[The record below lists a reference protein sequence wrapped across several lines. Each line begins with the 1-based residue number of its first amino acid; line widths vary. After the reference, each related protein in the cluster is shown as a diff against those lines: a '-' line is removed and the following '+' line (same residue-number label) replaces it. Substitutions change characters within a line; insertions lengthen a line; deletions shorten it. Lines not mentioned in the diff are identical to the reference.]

1 MRNYFEEINENLLT
15 GVHSRPTLG
24 QVRDYYRL
32 KSQGR
37 TALLFAYLKLNI
49 KTAGRPVRCL
59 PVCCG
64 AEATQ
69 QKVHSTRFLTSKLR
83 SNSRVIQ
90 LMDNRRALG

>member
-1 MRNYFEEINENLLT
+1 MSGVFEGISENLLT
-15 GVHSRPTLG
+15 DVCSRATLG
-24 QVRDYYRL
+24 QVGDYYRL

-90 LMDNRRALG
+90 LMDNRRTLG

>member
-1 MRNYFEEINENLLT
+1 MKNDYILCLT
-15 GVHSRPTLG
+15 GINRTTTICSARGDYHVKALG
-24 QVRDYYRL
+24 
-32 KSQGR
+32 S
-37 TALLFAYLKLNI
+37 TALLFAFLKLNI

-83 SNSRVIQ
+83 NNSRVIQ

>member
-1 MRNYFEEINENLLT
+1 MDRTTTSFRSVGGI
-15 GVHSRPTLG
+15 
-24 QVRDYYRL
+24 YRV
-32 KSQGR
+32 KAQGR
-37 TALLFAYLKLNI
+37 TALISAYLKLNI

-69 QKVHSTRFLTSKLR
+69 QKVRSTRFLTSKLR

-90 LMDNRRALG
+90 MTDDRRAKG